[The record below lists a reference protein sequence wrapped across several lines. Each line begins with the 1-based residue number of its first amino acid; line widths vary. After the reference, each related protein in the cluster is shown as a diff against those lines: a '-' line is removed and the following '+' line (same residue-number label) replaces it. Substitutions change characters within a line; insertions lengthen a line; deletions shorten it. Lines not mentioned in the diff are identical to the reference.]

1 MRYIFNVFVLSIVF
15 VLFHSCSNING
26 VSIDE
31 VSLIKTTQKN
41 SYHLE
46 DTPYTGRVYEY
57 FPDTEI
63 LKQEFN
69 VLDGFLSGLCN
80 EYYVDGV
87 LKSSI
92 SYEKGILNG
101 LSQKYYQ
108 NGQLKE
114 SVNYSQGNFN
124 GKRMVYWSN
133 GVLKELNTFKNGI
146 LGGENLYYYSDG
158 KLRKSLRFD
167 QNGKRNGIWEDFHP
181 NGQLKNQIIYSNGS
195 IVSKSDT
202 YDFLGNI
209 IR

>member
-1 MRYIFNVFVLSIVF
+1 MKYSFNVFVLSIVF
-15 VLFHSCSNING
+15 VLFHSCSNKNG
-26 VSIDE
+26 ISIDDI
-31 VSLIKTTQKN
+31 SLSKTTQKY
-41 SYHLE
+41 SYHL
-46 DTPYTGRVYEY
+46 DDKPYTGRVYEY
-57 FPDTEI
+57 FSNSEI

-69 VLDGFLSGLCN
+69 VLDGFLSGSFN
-80 EYYVDGV
+80 EYYANGV

-101 LSQKYYQ
+101 LSQKFYQ

-133 GVLKELNTFKNGI
+133 RVLKELNTFKNGI

-167 QNGKRNGIWEDFHP
+167 QGGKRNGLWEDFHP
-181 NGQLKNQIIYSNGS
+181 NGQLKIKTIYSNGS
-195 IVSKSDT
+195 LVSKSDT

-209 IR
+209 IK